1 MIPVLSEFLQQFFA
15 LSSHSNTGGEL
26 MPRETRHT
34 VFFTPLYPCRTEEEA
49 EYCRDLTKPR
59 KVLCKTEWKHSQK
72 AVRWIHLG
80 SAQEKGTAF

>member
-1 MIPVLSEFLQQFFA
+1 MFIQLTLKVNVRLIA
-15 LSSHSNTGGEL
+15 GGRGG
-26 MPRETRHT
+26 RETTHT

-72 AVRWIHLG
+72 AACWIHLG